1 MKISGE
7 LKFQDDGTILHV
19 EKFSDS
25 AAFSAAEQARAI
37 KKHKGGK
44 LLDFVSEEST
54 PQYSYPLWLEQMW
67 SNRWKVRMDDPA
79 FDDIVQLELN
89 SGQYEKFRI

>member
-7 LKFQDDGTILHV
+7 LKFQDDGSILHI

-25 AAFSAAEQARAI
+25 AAYSAAEQARAI

-54 PQYSYPLWLEQMW
+54 PQYSYPLWLEQKW
-67 SNRWKVRMDDPA
+67 AQDWGLRMDDPA
-79 FDDIVQLELN
+79 LEDVIQIELN
-89 SGQYEKFRI
+89 SGQYEHLRI